1 MEEIVS
7 SLKQEEDGKSIC
19 SREMDNTLDIVSPLV
34 EEIPTMRQDFE
45 PLDSQENKVNSLQES
60 SESGVTN
67 IINGREEQIDEDQT
81 SSMTSLSAQPGS
93 IEEPSS
99 TTASSF
105 GSLSRLSTDTLVA
118 TAASP
123 QQK

>member
-1 MEEIVS
+1 MEETVS
-7 SLKQEEDGKSIC
+7 YHKEEDDSKSVC

-34 EEIPTMRQDFE
+34 EELPKLRQDFE
-45 PLDSQENKVNSLQES
+45 PLESQENKVNSLQES
-60 SESGVTN
+60 NESSVTN
-67 IINGREEQIDEDQT
+67 VASGREEQTDEDHT

-93 IEEPSS
+93 VEEPSS

-118 TAASP
+118 TASP